1 MWIAAATC
9 VRCRTVVATASL
21 AASLAVVPLALAG
34 AGADRRAPSMPT
46 NLHVTAVSATSI
58 TLAWDPA
65 KDNKGGTQLAGY
77 GLYGGGVAA
86 GTSTSTTTYTFAGL
100 SCGTSSVLGV
110 DAYDLT
116 GNRSPTA
123 AVTVSTS
130 PCATAPLTPP
140 PDTSPPTVPA
150 NVTVSAAT
158 GTSISLAWSA
168 SSDNVAVVGYGLY
181 RNGAR
186 VSSSSTTQG
195 TVAGLSCGSSYTLGV
210 DAVDAAGNRSA
221 LATVNART
229 SACTDTSPP
238 TVPGNV
244 TVSSATG
251 TSISLSWSAS
261 SDNVGVV
268 GYGLYRG
275 GTRVSSSS
283 TTQGTFTGL
292 SCGSSYTLG
301 VDAVDAAGNRST
313 VATVNAG
320 TAACSPGSGSTSPP
334 VPQGVPGT
342 WTLTFD
348 DEFNG
353 TSLDTTKWAPC
364 WFPDSY
370 PATSDSCASSNRVT
384 TYKSLVS
391 VANGEVTLTLI
402 SSSQGALIAT
412 NPRGGA
418 SPGFQFQYGAVEAR
432 VWFPG
437 NGSACLNWPTW
448 WTDGQNWPTNG
459 EHDIAE
465 VLSGQMTVNYHSSSG
480 AHNQGAV
487 PGYWC
492 DGYHVYTLDREAGRA
507 DVYYDGTLVKSYATD
522 DGGALHY
529 LILNIGSGGVAGYP
543 AKLRVDYVRA
553 WRH

>member
-181 RNGAR
+181 RNGA
-186 VSSSSTTQG
+186 
-195 TVAGLSCGSSYTLGV
+195 
-210 DAVDAAGNRSA
+210 
-221 LATVNART
+221 
-229 SACTDTSPP
+229 
-238 TVPGNV
+238 
-244 TVSSATG
+244 
-251 TSISLSWSAS
+251 
-261 SDNVGVV
+261 
-268 GYGLYRG
+268 
-275 GTRVSSSS
+275 RVSSSS